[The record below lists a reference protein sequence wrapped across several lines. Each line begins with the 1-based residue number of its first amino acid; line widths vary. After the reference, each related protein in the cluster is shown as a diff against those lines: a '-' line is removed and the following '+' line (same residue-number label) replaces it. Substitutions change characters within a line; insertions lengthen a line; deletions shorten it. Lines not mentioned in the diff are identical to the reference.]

1 VAAAVIVREATA
13 ADEPVLVELLE
24 AIFEENWGRPWP
36 RPDVTPDS
44 FAGKLV
50 LLAEEDGG
58 ALGFAFGEIQ
68 PNRFAHVNVV
78 YVRSERRRQGIAKA
92 LLAEFAARA
101 REGGAEHLTL
111 DVATRNE
118 VGQRIWQRLGFT
130 EWARRLTV
138 PMETLQS
145 RLAGGEQGEWYAS
158 VHVQTD
164 DFDAVQAAVARYLP
178 RFGGA
183 GEGRVAQPRNGWVA
197 VYHEL
202 LDHDRKVRER
212 FASELSNATA
222 AVVCA
227 IAVEDGAVVR
237 YAFFERGSI
246 VDEYQ
251 SVPEY
256 HGPLPPGDVVALGA
270 NPTVVARLTAA
281 EPARVRA
288 VARTASSPDEL
299 PPAPE
304 LLAQLAEVLG
314 LEGAG
319 RG

>member
-1 VAAAVIVREATA
+1 MIVREATA
-13 ADEPVLVELLE
+13 ADDATLAVLQEE
-24 AIFEENWGRPWP
+24 IFAERWDRPWP
-36 RPDVTPDS
+36 PPEVPPAMW
-44 FAGKLV
+44 AGKLV
-50 LLAEEDGG
+50 LLAEEDGE

-68 PNRFAHVNVV
+68 PNTLAHVNIV
-78 YVRSERRRQGIAKA
+78 YVRPERRRQGITKA
-92 LLAEFAARA
+92 LLAEFAVRARA
-101 REGGAEHLTL
+101 GGAEHLSL

-118 VGQRIWQRLGFT
+118 VGQKVWQRLGFT
-130 EWARRLTV
+130 EWARRLSV
-138 PMETLQS
+138 PIEALES

-164 DFDAVQAAVARYLP
+164 DFDAVQAAVAKYLP
-178 RFGGA
+178 RFGAA
-183 GEGRVAQPRNGWVA
+183 GEARVAQPSSGWVA

-202 LDHDRKVRER
+202 LDNDRKARER
-212 FASELSNATA
+212 LASELSNATA

-237 YAFFERGSI
+237 YALFDRGSI

-270 NPTVVARLTAA
+270 NPTVVARLTGA

-304 LLAQLAEVLG
+304 LFEQLADVLG

>member
-1 VAAAVIVREATA
+1 MIVREGTA
-13 ADEPVLVELLE
+13 ADDATLAVLQEELFAE
-24 AIFEENWGRPWP
+24 RWDRPWP
-36 RPDVTPDS
+36 PPETPPPLW
-44 FAGKLV
+44 AGKLV
-50 LLAEEDGG
+50 LLAEEDGE

-68 PNRFAHVNVV
+68 PNTLAHVNIV
-78 YVRSERRRQGIAKA
+78 YVRPERRRQGITKA

-101 REGGAEHLTL
+101 REAGAEHLSL

-118 VGQRIWQRLGFT
+118 VGQKVWQRLGFT
-130 EWARRLTV
+130 EWARRLSV
-138 PMETLQS
+138 PIETLE
-145 RLAGGEQGEWYAS
+145 RRVAGGEQGEWYAS

-164 DFDAVQAAVARYLP
+164 DFDAVQAAVTKYLP
-178 RFGGA
+178 RYGGS
-183 GEGRVAQPRNGWVA
+183 GEARVAQPRNGWVA
-197 VYHEL
+197 VHHEL

-212 FASELSNATA
+212 LASELSNATG

-227 IAVEDGAVVR
+227 IAVEDGALVR
-237 YAFFERGSI
+237 YALFDRGSI

-270 NPTVVARLTAA
+270 NPTVLARLTGA

-288 VARTASSPDEL
+288 VARTAASPAEL

-304 LLAQLAEVLG
+304 LFAELANVLG

>member
-1 VAAAVIVREATA
+1 MIVREATA
-13 ADEPVLVELLE
+13 ADDATLVTLQKE
-24 AIFEENWGRPWP
+24 IFAERWDRPWP
-36 RPDVTPDS
+36 PPEVSPAMW
-44 FAGKLV
+44 AGKLV
-50 LLAEEDGG
+50 LLAEEDGEP
-58 ALGFAFGEIQ
+58 LGFVFGEIQ
-68 PNRFAHVNVV
+68 PNTHAHVNIV
-78 YVRSERRRQGIAKA
+78 YVRPERRRQGITKA

-101 REGGAEHLTL
+101 REAGAEHLSL
-111 DVATRNE
+111 DVATKNE
-118 VGQRIWQRLGFT
+118 IGQKVWQRLGFT
-130 EWARRLTV
+130 EWARRLSV
-138 PMETLQS
+138 PIETLE
-145 RLAGGEQGEWYAS
+145 RRMAGGEQGEWYAS
-158 VHVQTD
+158 VHIQTD
-164 DFDAVQAAVARYLP
+164 DFDAVQAAVTKYLP
-178 RFGGA
+178 RYGGS
-183 GEGRVAQPRNGWVA
+183 GEARVAQPRNGWVA
-197 VYHEL
+197 VHHEL

-212 FASELSNATA
+212 LASELSNATG

-227 IAVEDGAVVR
+227 IAVEDGALVR
-237 YAFFERGSI
+237 YALFDRGSI

-270 NPTVVARLTAA
+270 NPTVVARLTGA

-288 VARTASSPDEL
+288 VARTAPSPAEL